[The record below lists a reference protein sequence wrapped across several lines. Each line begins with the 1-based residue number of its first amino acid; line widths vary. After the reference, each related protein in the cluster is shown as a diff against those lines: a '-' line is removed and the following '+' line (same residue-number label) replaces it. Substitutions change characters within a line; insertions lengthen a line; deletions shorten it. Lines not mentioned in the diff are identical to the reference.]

1 MPDMGTCPTSS
12 RAPRTNHRRG
22 ERGGE
27 GDEKGREQDKERVEK
42 DLLFIIV
49 DNLVRTS
56 LRGNI

>member
-1 MPDMGTCPTSS
+1 MSDMGTSPTSS

-42 DLLFIIV
+42 DLLFYY
-49 DNLVRTS
+49 S
-56 LRGNI
+56 G